1 MAETRPQG
9 AGDRPLLQ
17 VIIASTRDGRK
28 GPIVADWFLGQAER
42 HGQFAIERIDLAE
55 VALPMFDE
63 PRHPRLRQYEH
74 EHTRAWSRTV
84 ERADAFVFVTP
95 EYDYGTPAP
104 LVNALQF
111 LVHEW
116 AYKPLGFVSYGGV
129 SAGTRG
135 VQMTK
140 QIATTLKL
148 VPMFEAVSIPFFA
161 EKIDPDS
168 GALVPG
174 ETQEKAAVVML
185 DEMLRWE
192 IALRGLRRERRG

>member
-1 MAETRPQG
+1 
-9 AGDRPLLQ
+9 
-17 VIIASTRDGRK
+17 
-28 GPIVADWFLGQAER
+28 
-42 HGQFAIERIDLAE
+42 
-55 VALPMFDE
+55 
-63 PRHPRLRQYEH
+63 
-74 EHTRAWSRTV
+74 
-84 ERADAFVFVTP
+84 VFVTP

-104 LVNALQF
+104 LANALQY

-116 AYKPLGFVSYGGV
+116 AYKPLGFCSYGGV

-148 VPMFEAVSIPFFA
+148 VPMFEAVAIPFFA
-161 EKIDPDS
+161 EKIDS
-168 GALVPG
+168 ELGVFRPG

-192 IALRGLRRERRG
+192 RALRTLRAPAHGP

>member
-9 AGDRPLLQ
+9 AGERPLLQ
-17 VIIASTRDGRK
+17 VITASTRDGRK
-28 GPIVADWFLGQAER
+28 GPIVAAWFSGQAER
-42 HGQFAIERIDLAE
+42 HAGFAIERIDLAE

-95 EYDYGTPAP
+95 EYDYGAPAP

-174 ETQEKAAVVML
+174 ETQEKAAVAML

-192 IALRGLRRERRG
+192 LALRGLRRERRG

>member
-1 MAETRPQG
+1 MADEATRG
-9 AGDRPLLQ
+9 SAERPLLQ

-28 GPIVADWFLGQAER
+28 GPVVADWFIPQAER
-42 HGQFAIERIDLAE
+42 HGRFAIERVDLAE

-63 PRHPRLRQYEH
+63 PRHPRLRKYEH
-74 EHTRAWSRTV
+74 EHTKAWSRTV

-95 EYDYGTPAP
+95 EYDYGAPAP

-161 EKIDPDS
+161 EKIDPAT
-168 GALVPG
+168 GALAPG

-192 IALRGLRRERRG
+192 QALRTLRRERRG

>member
-9 AGDRPLLQ
+9 AGERPLLQ
-17 VIIASTRDGRK
+17 VITASTRDGRK
-28 GPIVADWFLGQAER
+28 GPIVADWFSGQAER
-42 HGQFAIERIDLAE
+42 HAGFAIERIDLAE

-74 EHTRAWSRTV
+74 EHTRAWSRMV

-95 EYDYGTPAP
+95 EYDYGAPAP

-174 ETQEKAAVVML
+174 ETQEKAAVAML

-192 IALRGLRRERRG
+192 LALRGLRRERRG